1 MLEFVREVWQSPGRR
16 TMGKYGEVAITA
28 TRCFRT
34 LPDLSPV
41 DAWKLAVKISLPN
54 SEAGQNKACPKGA
67 FLGLC
72 EEGIVKGVPI
82 GQYTRSKKNKE
93 YAIAAYHLLT
103 EYQRLAANE
112 EELWQR
118 VTERKG
124 VRQNQQ
130 MDVVLSLWKH
140 DRLAR

>member
-1 MLEFVREVWQSPGRR
+1 
-16 TMGKYGEVAITA
+16 
-28 TRCFRT
+28 
-34 LPDLSPV
+34 
-41 DAWKLAVKISLPN
+41 
-54 SEAGQNKACPKGA
+54 
-67 FLGLC
+67 
-72 EEGIVKGVPI
+72 VPI